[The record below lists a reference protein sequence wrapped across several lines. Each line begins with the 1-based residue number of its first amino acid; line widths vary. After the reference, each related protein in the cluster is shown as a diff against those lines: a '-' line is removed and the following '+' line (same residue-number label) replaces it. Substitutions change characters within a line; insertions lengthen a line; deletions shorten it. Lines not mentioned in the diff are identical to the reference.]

1 MIIIT
6 KNMIRNYN
14 DSTLTL
20 SLYSSTEI
28 SMDSSFSLDITGL
41 NYSIFDSTSI
51 EFDVVG
57 FIENILREDDEEYDD
72 DYWLENPDTQII
84 FSSN

>member
-84 FSSN
+84 FSSY